1 MPKLL
6 GVLALLLSAAL
17 LVRVLVST
25 STYLMAPPAAPTAS
39 LATGNTIGYLLA
51 LALAALVSLWL
62 GRWGIRRLRR

>member
-6 GVLALLLSAAL
+6 GVLALLVGAAL
-17 LVRVLVST
+17 VVRVLIST
-25 STYLMAPPAAPTAS
+25 ATYLMAPPAAPTAS

-51 LALAALVSLWL
+51 LVLAGVVALWL